1 MTDSADGVEMLDVV
15 DDMGRHL
22 CVKSREA
29 VHLDG
34 DWHRVFHCQ
43 IVAERAGRSVAVLQR
58 RAAAKAA
65 FPRKLDISAAGHLA
79 AGERPT
85 DGVRELEEEL
95 GVAVDPE
102 ALVHLGVRRL
112 VDDSGE
118 GTLNRELTS
127 VFLLRD
133 SRPLDAYVLE
143 RSEVDSLVDVPID
156 ELLALLSGEVA
167 AITVEGVAAAGSADA
182 HPITDEIT
190 IDDLVPGGDYWI
202 TLMVM
207 AQRFLAGQGPL
218 AI

>member
-1 MTDSADGVEMLDVV
+1 MTDSAPGVELLDIV

-22 CVKSREA
+22 GTKSRQA

-43 IVAERAGRSVAVLQR
+43 IVAERDGLPVAVLQR
-58 RAAAKAA
+58 RAVHKAA
-65 FPRKLDISAAGHLA
+65 FPGRLDVSAAGHLA
-79 AGERPT
+79 AGETPI

-95 GVAVDPE
+95 GVAPHPE
-102 ALVHLGVRRL
+102 DLTLLGERRL

-118 GTLNRELTS
+118 GNLNRELTS

-133 SRPLDAYVLE
+133 ERPLDRYVIEPLE
-143 RSEVDSLVDVPID
+143 VEAVVDVPIPGFLD
-156 ELLALLSGEVA
+156 LLGRRVPHLDIVGLAGAGGSAPRTIEQR
-167 AITVEGVAAAGSADA
+167 ITV
-182 HPITDEIT
+182 
-190 IDDLVPGGDYWI
+190 DDLVPGDHYWV

-207 AQRFLAGQGPL
+207 ALRFLRGDHPL